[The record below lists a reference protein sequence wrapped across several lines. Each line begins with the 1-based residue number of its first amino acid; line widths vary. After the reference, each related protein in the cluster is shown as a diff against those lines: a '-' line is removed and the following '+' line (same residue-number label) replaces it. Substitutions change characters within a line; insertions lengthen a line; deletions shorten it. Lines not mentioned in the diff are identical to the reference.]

1 MKPRLI
7 LASASP
13 RRRLLLEEAG
23 YPLEVE
29 PSGFEEP
36 EPGPEASPEDY
47 AAHLAWQ
54 KAAAVARR
62 RESGLVLGADTVCEV
77 RGEILNKPLDR
88 RDAERMIRLQE
99 GHDTDVVSGICLF
112 RVGSHEWV
120 GAVEVSA
127 IRFRRLSDSERNE
140 YLDSN
145 RWEGRS
151 GGYGLRDPDPFVEV
165 IRGSYSNVV
174 GLPLERL
181 ARLLQDY
188 PALMR

>member
-1 MKPRLI
+1 M
-7 LASASP
+7 
-13 RRRLLLEEAG
+13 
-23 YPLEVE
+23 
-29 PSGFEEP
+29 F
-36 EPGPEASPEDY
+36 
-47 AAHLAWQ
+47 AA
-54 KAAAVARR
+54 RY
-62 RESGLVLGADTVCEV
+62 S
-77 RGEILNKPLDR
+77 NKPLDR

-99 GHDTDVVSGICLF
+99 GHDTEVVSGICLF
-112 RVGSHEWV
+112 RAGSYEWA
-120 GAVEVSA
+120 GAVEVSV

-151 GGYGLRDPDPFVEV
+151 GGYGLQDPDPFVEV

-188 PALMR
+188 PALMRYAALGAGRAGAAGRLAAVLAAELRRAIADVAGSAD